1 MLTCAFDRIFNQP
14 PAFTFVEG
22 HRTPVRNRLR
32 QSPVAVVLSRDGL
45 DFGSALPAQ
54 YARPRFVANYEGHLL
69 VDVVLLDAIDLD
81 GGMISGR
88 TKQMPRFQI
97 SRVNVGP
104 GIDDERSSASRDFDR
119 ESIVVTVRAATV
131 DSGAARVK
139 EQIQIVVAKHVSSGI
154 GKGLR
159 LRRLSIR
166 QRHIV
171 SHALLSQDPK

>member
-54 YARPRFVANYEGHLL
+54 YAGARFITDDKGRLL
-69 VDVVLLDAIDLD
+69 AGGVLLDAIDLD

-88 TKQMPRFQI
+88 PKQMPRFQI
-97 SRVNVGP
+97 SSVNVGP
-104 GIDDERSSASRDFDR
+104 GVNDERGSAGGNVDTQR
-119 ESIVVTVRAATV
+119 IVVAVRAAAV
-131 DSGAARVK
+131 HSAAARVE
-139 EQIQIVVAKHVSSGI
+139 EQVEIIFAQDTHSRVRKV
-154 GKGLR
+154 LR
-159 LRRLSIR
+159 L
-166 QRHIV
+166 
-171 SHALLSQDPK
+171 